1 MNSRPQYVDMPVPD
15 SRAESEAR
23 ARQLQLTKPPGSLGR
38 LEELACWFAARMR
51 NPIPE
56 ISHSEIFVFAA
67 DHGVASQGV
76 SAFPQSVTG
85 QMVANFAGGG
95 AAINVLATLEKCPIE
110 VVDVG
115 VASDDEP
122 PPSVRREKV
131 RAGTRDLLIE
141 AAMTDEEL
149 TAALDVGARCARE
162 AIQRGAQLLIA
173 GDMGIAN
180 TTAAA
185 CLICAFTDTMPEQV
199 VGRGTGVDDAGL
211 ARKREVVTAALARAR
226 KAIGSHGSPAASTS
240 EAISTPESPTA
251 GASKATAT
259 SGAPAAS
266 ASETIGTLDMPLAG
280 AIRAGGTSHSP
291 AAGTSKAIGTPDMSA
306 AGAIRAGGTSD
317 SPAAATSKAIG
328 APDSSSA
335 GTSKA
340 AGTPELPSAGARKM
354 LAHVGGL
361 EIAAMAGFY
370 IEAARSGVP
379 VLLDGYISGAA
390 ALAAVRLEPCTV
402 RWMLASHRSA
412 EGGHGYA
419 LQALGLNPLVDLGMR
434 LGEGSGAALT
444 LPIIKAALALH
455 RNMATF
461 TSAGVDGKSP

>member
-1 MNSRPQYVDMPVPD
+1 MNARPQYIEMPVPD

-56 ISHSEIFVFAA
+56 ISRSEIFVFAA

-95 AAINVLATLEKCPIE
+95 AAINVLAKLADCRIE

-115 VASDDEP
+115 VASDAEP
-122 PPSVRREKV
+122 PRSVRREKV
-131 RAGTRDLLIE
+131 RAGTRDLLVE

-162 AIQRGAQLLIA
+162 AIQRGAQLLVA

-211 ARKREVVTAALARAR
+211 SRKREVVTAALARAR
-226 KAIGSHGSPAASTS
+226 KAIGLPDSPA
-240 EAISTPESPTA
+240 
-251 GASKATAT
+251 
-259 SGAPAAS
+259 
-266 ASETIGTLDMPLAG
+266 
-280 AIRAGGTSHSP
+280 
-291 AAGTSKAIGTPDMSA
+291 AAGTSKANA
-306 AGAIRAGGTSD
+306 TSD
-317 SPAAATSKAIG
+317 SPG
-328 APDSSSA
+328 
-335 GTSKA
+335 
-340 AGTPELPSAGARKM
+340 AGARRM

-370 IEAARSGVP
+370 IEAARGGVP

-390 ALAAVRLEPCTV
+390 ALAAVRLEPGTV

-412 EGGHGYA
+412 EGGHGHA

-461 TSAGVDGKSP
+461 ASAGVDGKSP

>member
-1 MNSRPQYVDMPVPD
+1 MNDRPPYIDMPVPD

-38 LEELACWFAARMR
+38 LEELACWFAARTR

-56 ISHSEIFVFAA
+56 ISHCEIFVFAA

-76 SAFPQSVTG
+76 SAFPQSVSS

-95 AAINVLATLEKCPIE
+95 AAINVLAKLEGCPIE

-122 PPSVRREKV
+122 PRAVRREKV
-131 RAGTRDLLIE
+131 RAGTRDLLVE

-149 TAALDVGARCARE
+149 TAARNVGARCARA

-226 KAIGSHGSPAASTS
+226 KAT
-240 EAISTPESPTA
+240 
-251 GASKATAT
+251 
-259 SGAPAAS
+259 S
-266 ASETIGTLDMPLAG
+266 AS
-280 AIRAGGTSHSP
+280 
-291 AAGTSKAIGTPDMSA
+291 
-306 AGAIRAGGTSD
+306 D
-317 SPAAATSKAIG
+317 SQA
-328 APDSSSA
+328 
-335 GTSKA
+335 
-340 AGTPELPSAGARKM
+340 AGARKM

-370 IEAARSGVP
+370 IEAARNGVP
-379 VLLDGYISGAA
+379 ILLDGYISGAA
-390 ALAAVRLEPCTV
+390 ALAAVRLEPGSL

-412 EGGHGYA
+412 EGGHGYV
-419 LQALGLNPLVDLGMR
+419 LQALGLSPLVDLGMR

-461 TSAGVDGKSP
+461 ASAGVDGKSP

>member
-1 MNSRPQYVDMPVPD
+1 MSARANLFDMPVPD
-15 SRAESEAR
+15 SRAEGEAR
-23 ARQLQLTKPPGSLGR
+23 ARQMQLTKPPGSLGR
-38 LEELACWFAARMR
+38 LEELACWFAARLR

-56 ISHSEIFVFAA
+56 IARCEIFVFAA
-67 DHGVASQGV
+67 DHGVAAQGV

-95 AAINVLATLEKCPIE
+95 AAINVLAVLQECRIE

-115 VASDDEP
+115 VAGDAEP
-122 PPSVRREKV
+122 PRSVRREKV
-131 RAGTRDLLIE
+131 RPGTRDLLVA
-141 AAMTDEEL
+141 AAMTEDEL
-149 TAALDVGARCARE
+149 SAALDVGARCAKE
-162 AIQRGAQLLIA
+162 AIRRGAQLLIA

-211 ARKREVVTAALARAR
+211 ARKREVVTAALARAQ
-226 KAIGSHGSPAASTS
+226 A
-240 EAISTPESPTA
+240 
-251 GASKATAT
+251 
-259 SGAPAAS
+259 
-266 ASETIGTLDMPLAG
+266 
-280 AIRAGGTSHSP
+280 
-291 AAGTSKAIGTPDMSA
+291 AIGTPAD
-306 AGAIRAGGTSD
+306 
-317 SPAAATSKAIG
+317 
-328 APDSSSA
+328 
-335 GTSKA
+335 
-340 AGTPELPSAGARKM
+340 ARKM
-354 LAHVGGL
+354 FAQVGGL

-390 ALAAVRLEPCTV
+390 ALAAVRLEPGTL

-444 LPIIKAALALH
+444 LPIIRAALALH

-461 TSAGVDGKSP
+461 ASAGVDGKSP